1 MFRLQRHHVSS
12 GTFIISEHQPM
23 ILEAYLSSCVGI
35 ALYDPQQDVGGLLH
49 VLLPEP
55 PSSEERVED
64 ELKYASTALPGFL
77 QTLSKSGARRQNL
90 KACVAGGALVRP
102 LAEMD
107 LSLNIGGRTEAVVRQ
122 FLSDQGIAVNKA
134 ETSGYFTCRLSLD
147 TQRWEATIDPTGFD
161 EQPAEIAARQPTARD
176 IATAI
181 DALQPIPQ
189 MALEILNIMESEHYD
204 IQEIANR
211 VRQDQVIAA
220 KTLQLCNSS
229 LYNRGR
235 RIESVGH
242 ALVMLGRNLFA
253 KLVISALIDDF
264 FSHCI
269 MGYSLCKGGLFS
281 HSLGT
286 ALCAERIAQLTG
298 RVAPS
303 VAYSAGLLHDI
314 GKVVLD
320 QFVASALPLFYRR
333 LQEQEN
339 DFLTL
344 EQEIFGTD
352 HAQVGRELARR
363 WSFPASLT
371 DVIALHH
378 QLETPTDSTL
388 LVILIH
394 LADNLMSS
402 FHAGLNLGGQHSTRI
417 GWCLGKLDIPLS
429 DFPRIV
435 DLVPTQIRGL

>member
-1 MFRLQRHHVSS
+1 MFRLQRHHVSA

-35 ALYDPQQDVGGLLH
+35 ALYDPQQEVGGLLH

-55 PSSEERVED
+55 PSKERVED
-64 ELKYASTALPGFL
+64 ELKYASTALPVFL
-77 QTLSKSGARRQNL
+77 RALAQAGASRQDL
-90 KACVAGGALVRP
+90 QACVAGGALVRP

-107 LSLNIGGRTEAVVRQ
+107 LSLNIGGRTEAAVRQ
-122 FLSDQGIAVNKA
+122 FLSDEGIPVNKA

-147 TQRWEATIDPTGFD
+147 TQQWETTIDPTGFD
-161 EQPAEIAARQPTARD
+161 DPPAEALAQQPTARD
-176 IATAI
+176 IQAAI

-189 MALEILNIMESEHYD
+189 MALEILNIMESETYD
-204 IQEIANR
+204 IQEIADR

-220 KTLQLCNSS
+220 RTLQLCNSS

-235 RIESVGH
+235 RIESVDH

-253 KLVISALIDDF
+253 KLVISALIEDF

-286 ALCAERIAQLTG
+286 ALAAERIAQLTG
-298 RVAPS
+298 HVAPS

-333 LQEQEN
+333 LQQQN
-339 DFLTL
+339 DFLAL

-352 HAQVGRELARR
+352 HAQVGLELARR

-371 DVIALHH
+371 DVIAFHH
-378 QLETPTDSTL
+378 QLEAPTDSAL

-402 FHAGLNLGGQHSTRI
+402 FHAGLKLGGQHSTRL
-417 GWCLGKLDIPLS
+417 GWCLGKLGIALS

-435 DLVPTQIRGL
+435 DLVPTQFWGV